1 MNSLRLWIVL
11 LAVLCFAAGG
21 AAGTLFAAAF
31 FRPAPEPG
39 PFTQYERDLAAEF
52 RLSPERTA
60 LLHVLTED
68 YRRQIERIQSSH
80 VADTLS
86 AMEPELARIGRSY
99 RDQIRDKVL
108 PLGKRAEFDDPSFV
122 TAWTPPH

>member
-31 FRPAPEPG
+31 FRPAPEAG
-39 PFTQYERDLAAEF
+39 PFTQYERDLTEQF
-52 RLSPERTA
+52 RLSPERAA
-60 LLHVLTED
+60 LLHVLMED
-68 YRRQIERIQSSH
+68 YRRQIERIKSSH

-86 AMEPELARIGRSY
+86 AMEPELARLGRSY
-99 RDQIRDKVL
+99 REQIRDKVL
-108 PLGKRAEFDDPSFV
+108 PPGRRAEFDDPSFV
-122 TAWTPPH
+122 TSWIPPR

>member
-1 MNSLRLWIVL
+1 MKSLRLWIVL

-21 AAGTLFAAAF
+21 AAGTLAAASY

-39 PFTQYERDLAAEF
+39 PFTQYERDLSHDF
-52 RLSPERTA
+52 GLSPERSA

-68 YRRQIERIQSSH
+68 YQRQIERIKSSH

-99 RDQIRDKVL
+99 REQIRDKVL
-108 PLGKRAEFDDPSFV
+108 PPGRRAEFDDPSFV
-122 TAWTPPH
+122 TSWTPPR

>member
-21 AAGTLFAAAF
+21 AAGTLCAAAI
-31 FRPAPEPG
+31 FRPAPEQG
-39 PFTQYERDLAAEF
+39 PFTQYERDLAREF
-52 RLSPERTA
+52 QLSPERTA
-60 LLHVLTED
+60 LLHVLMED

-86 AMEPELARIGRSY
+86 AVEPELARLGRSY
-99 RDQIRDKVL
+99 REQIRDKVL
-108 PLGKRAEFDDPSFV
+108 PPGKRAQFDDPSLV
-122 TAWTPPH
+122 VAWTPPR